1 MKIIVDAMG
10 GDYAPREV
18 VKGAI
23 KALTE
28 LNCEIILVGKEE
40 KIKRELADYKG
51 SFEIVNAE
59 EVITNDESPVKA
71 VRAKKDS
78 SIVKGLKL
86 LKEKKGDAFVSAGN
100 TGALM
105 AAGLFSLGRISG
117 IERPAI
123 AVLIPTEKRPT
134 LLLDVGANSDVKPKN
149 LVEFAVIGSEFY
161 KEIMGEKKPRIGLLN
176 IGVEEEKGNMVV
188 KSAYNLLKEL
198 KTVNFKGNAE
208 ARDFFKGDFDVVVCD
223 GFTGNIFLKTVEGF
237 GKFLFD
243 KMKAESKA
251 NITYSIGGLL
261 LKPALKKIKDSLDYS
276 EYGGAILLGLD
287 GVLVKCHGSSDSKA
301 IFNGI
306 KAALNFA
313 KRDIISKMKE
323 ALKGLEEVEA

>member
-86 LKEKKGDAFVSAGN
+86 LKERKGDAFVSAGN

-161 KEIMGEKKPRIGLLN
+161 KEIMGEKNPRIGLLN

-188 KSAYNLLKEL
+188 KSAYSLLKEL

-251 NITYSIGGLL
+251 SITYSIGGLL

-287 GVLVKCHGSSDSKA
+287 GVLVKCHGSSDNKA

-313 KRDIISKMKE
+313 KRDITSKMKE